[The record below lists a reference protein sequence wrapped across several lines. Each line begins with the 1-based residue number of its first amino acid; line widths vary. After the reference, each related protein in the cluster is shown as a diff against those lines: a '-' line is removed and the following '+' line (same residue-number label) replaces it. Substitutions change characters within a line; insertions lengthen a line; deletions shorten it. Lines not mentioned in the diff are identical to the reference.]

1 MLSCKTAAVQSEQ
14 PLFVW
19 DLSMPHSRKIPAV
32 DLADDPAKIYDRK
45 RGIRMKL
52 SAGQYRRKRPEKR
65 IGRPL
70 PAGKG
75 RLSEDFPK
83 QKSGDERKL
92 VL

>member
-52 SAGQYRRKRPEKR
+52 SAG
-65 IGRPL
+65 
-70 PAGKG
+70 KG

-83 QKSGDERKL
+83 QKSRDERKL